1 MARVDNSVKI
11 LCKVIKGPYEY
22 HTKEGN
28 KLRVSYQVE
37 IPSRNKDKGVTSTPW
52 VRSVGN
58 QAEKDLANIK
68 TGDMIIVNGRIVTRK
83 ENKNHFIVTDPEDES
98 KMIVIDP
105 EDEECPDYDDSEI
118 KQITIE
124 RQVTEILAD
133 DVWYF
138 HKFLEFLT
146 DSEKKRLFTEKVL
159 LSVERALKEQ
169 QEENQSL
176 YLPDEE

>member
-1 MARVDNSVKI
+1 MSRVDNTVKV
-11 LCKVIKGPYEY
+11 LAKVIKGPYEY

-37 IPSRNKDKGVTSTPW
+37 IAGRNKDKGVTSTPW

-68 TGDMIIVNGRIVTRK
+68 TGDMIIVSGRIVTRT
-83 ENKNHFIVTDPEDES
+83 ENKNYFLVEDPEDNS

-105 EDEECPDYDDSEI
+105 EDEECPDYDEDEV
-118 KQITIE
+118 KEVTIS

-146 DSEKKRLFTEKVL
+146 DDEKKRLFTEKVL

-169 QEENQSL
+169 REERQAL